1 MQSHTLTM
9 EIILHC
15 LLYQQDS
22 YQLQVGDNV
31 PPPFFIYKKVNL
43 ILKLL
48 MIFLPMKLIVAC
60 SMYVPFLMKIMKGLS
75 ILMHFEIMLG
85 DSKGGNRLQFVRL
98 SPDVTILDV
107 PVFFQA

>member
-1 MQSHTLTM
+1 M
-9 EIILHC
+9 
-15 LLYQQDS
+15 
-22 YQLQVGDNV
+22 
-31 PPPFFIYKKVNL
+31 
-43 ILKLL
+43 
-48 MIFLPMKLIVAC
+48 FLFV
-60 SMYVPFLMKIMKGLS
+60 MKIMKGLS